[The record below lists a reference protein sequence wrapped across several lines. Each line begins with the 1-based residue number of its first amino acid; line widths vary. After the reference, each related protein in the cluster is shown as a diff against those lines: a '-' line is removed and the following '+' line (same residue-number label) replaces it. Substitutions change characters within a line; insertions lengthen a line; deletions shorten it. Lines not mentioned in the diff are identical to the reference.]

1 MKQPHHLPGGVAP
14 GERREE
20 MKAKDVLEVWTGWDS
35 SDIFEIRETTP
46 KRKIIFRHYMCGA
59 EIISHFGERELKR
72 FGSFGKQADGTWKHY
87 IEIVAD

>member
-1 MKQPHHLPGGVAP
+1 
-14 GERREE
+14 
-20 MKAKDVLEVWTGWDS
+20 
-35 SDIFEIRETTP
+35 
-46 KRKIIFRHYMCGA
+46 MCGA